1 MFDVDAFVEECLAA
15 NGEAEPRLAI
25 KEVLD
30 RAVSRPEEVADALP
44 PSRAG
49 IGRLHVTPE
58 LTILNV
64 VWTPGM
70 KLWPHDHRMWAT
82 IGIYTGGEDNAF
94 YRRDASGLAT
104 SGGRELRPAD
114 TVLLGSE
121 TIHSVTNP
129 TEQFAG
135 ALHIYGGD
143 FFATPRSEWSSAT
156 QEERPYD
163 VEATLR
169 YFEEQNE
176 AYAAGTQR

>member
-30 RAVSRPEEVADALP
+30 RAVSRPEEVAAALP

-70 KLWPHDHRMWAT
+70 TLWPHDHRMWAT

-129 TEQFAG
+129 TAQFAG
-135 ALHIYGGD
+135 ALHIYGGEYLSTKRSIWD
-143 FFATPRSEWSSAT
+143 PETMEEGPADGDTVRRLFADARAR
-156 QEERPYD
+156 EER
-163 VEATLR
+163 A
-169 YFEEQNE
+169 
-176 AYAAGTQR
+176 